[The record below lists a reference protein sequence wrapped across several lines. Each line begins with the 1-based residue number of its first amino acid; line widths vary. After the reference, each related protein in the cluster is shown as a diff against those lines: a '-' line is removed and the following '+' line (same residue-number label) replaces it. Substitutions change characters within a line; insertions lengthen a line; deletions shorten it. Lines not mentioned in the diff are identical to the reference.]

1 MVSPVMVEVELG
13 VAGIGAEMALNKFL
27 HLLLP
32 NLLSVKISLLHSF
45 FNPGVDGEGFEKI
58 ERM

>member
-1 MVSPVMVEVELG
+1 MG

-27 HLLLP
+27 HPLLSGLF
-32 NLLSVKISLLHSF
+32 SVKISLLQSF
-45 FNPGVDGEGFEKI
+45 FNPSIDGEGFEKI